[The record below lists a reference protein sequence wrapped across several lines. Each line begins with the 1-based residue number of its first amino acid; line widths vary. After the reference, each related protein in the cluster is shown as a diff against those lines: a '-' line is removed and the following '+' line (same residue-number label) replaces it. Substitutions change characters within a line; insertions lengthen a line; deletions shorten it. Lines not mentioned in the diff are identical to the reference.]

1 MSKLLTHIKQG
12 IIVYTTLALQ
22 KFNQLSIDKLKKQ
35 PKETFLKF
43 NEIASV
49 STDGMPDNWIS
60 IKTINNESIFYE
72 DRSIINFV
80 NIAEKNNVVFQ
91 KITGKLAVNIALLKY
106 KSNLSVVELVN
117 GDIHKVNRR
126 FKTRLKNSLSKI
138 WEE

>member
-1 MSKLLTHIKQG
+1 MSKILTHIKQG

-22 KFNQLSIDKLKKQ
+22 KINQLSIDKLKKQ

-72 DRSIINFV
+72 DKSIINFV
-80 NIAEKNNVVFQ
+80 KIAEKNSVIFQ